1 MLYIKKVEIII
12 EKKIKKNRFVDKF
25 LNILLFLT
33 VK

>member
-25 LNILLFLT
+25 LNILLFQT

>member
-25 LNILLFLT
+25 LNVLLF
-33 VK
+33 

>member
-25 LNILLFLT
+25 LNILLF
-33 VK
+33 